1 MEFNTNQAIYI
12 QIAEIVCEKIL
23 HGQFKEGERIPS
35 IREMAI
41 QLKVN
46 PNTVMHTFEFLQS
59 KDIIVNK
66 RGIGYFV
73 TASGKEKATILRKD
87 EFLQNELPQL
97 FKTALLL
104 NIPFEEIQE
113 LFISYQKK
121 LTINKSFSLGKKVH

>member
-1 MEFNTNQAIYI
+1 MKFNTSQAIYI
-12 QIAEIVCEKIL
+12 QIAEMVCEKVL
-23 HGQFKEGERIPS
+23 LGQFKEEKRIPS
-35 IREMAI
+35 AREMAMR
-41 QLKVN
+41 LGVN

-59 KDIIVNK
+59 KDIITNK

-73 TASGKEKATILRKD
+73 TANGKEKASLLRKD

-113 LFISYQKK
+113 LFASYRKK
-121 LTINKSFSLGKKVH
+121 INNK